1 MQRYLGFAAMNN
13 KDVEDVADLKERL
26 GIYEASIDAIDMMNQ
41 QVVGVSFAENWTAD
55 LGDDEYEKL
64 NGLIIPDEDE
74 DDDEQKELRT

>member
-1 MQRYLGFAAMNN
+1 MNN

-41 QVVGVSFAENWTAD
+41 HAVGVSFAENWTAD

-74 DDDEQKELRT
+74 DDDEQN

>member
-26 GIYEASIDAIDMMNQ
+26 GIYEENIDAIDMMNQ

-64 NGLIIPDEDE
+64 TGLIIPDDD
-74 DDDEQKELRT
+74 DDDEPKEPST